1 MMSAKRTIDTTNN
14 EAGTV
19 FIGVRLSAK
28 QTTELD
34 NLAKLCNQ
42 SRSGLL
48 RDLIRKAHEN
58 VTW

>member
-1 MMSAKRTIDTTNN
+1 MSAKRTIDTTNN

-19 FIGVRLSAK
+19 FTAVRLSAK
-28 QTTELD
+28 QTAELD

-42 SRSGLL
+42 SRSALL